1 MKEKIAEILAKNI
14 QKLAD
19 CEISIAELAAKLEIP
34 PSRELGDFAFPCF
47 VLAKSLALA
56 PAEIAEKLADLVSGQ
71 VLIQRAEASGSYLN
85 LFVNRPAL
93 AVAVLEEVLEAG
105 DDFGSASKTG
115 KQLVIEYPSPNTNKP
130 LHLGHLR
137 NLTIGESLAR
147 LLEAAGNKVARV
159 NLFNDRGIHI
169 CKSMLAY
176 QKLGNDAE
184 PDKKSDHFVGDYY
197 VKFAELAKQ
206 DENLEIEAQEMLV
219 KWEQG
224 DEETLVLWKKMNG
237 WAFEGFKETF
247 RFLGIKHDR
256 DYYESEIYQRGRDLV
271 WQGLKDGIFEKR
283 EDGAVVIDLS
293 AENLDEK
300 VLLRPDGTSVY
311 ITQDLY
317 LAKLKDEDYHYDD
330 SLYIVGNEQDYH
342 FQVLAAIL
350 KKIGFTKKISHLSY
364 GMIALPEGKMKSREG
379 TVVDAD
385 NLVRELIDLA
395 KEAILTRDGEVEEK
409 DAGRRAKNIALA
421 AVRYKLLS
429 ANIFKNMVFNPKES
443 LSFEGDTGPYLLY
456 AYARANSILAKVPE
470 AAGDYTDTAT
480 LEDAEFA
487 LVQKIAAFPD
497 LLAYAAESRNP
508 SLVAHYAY
516 ELAQIFNEF
525 YHACPVAN
533 SENTN
538 LRLKLVEAFS
548 VVLRRA
554 LNILGIEVL
563 ERM

>member
-429 ANIFKNMVFNPKES
+429 ANIFKTPSSLWCKKSPLFLTFWLMPPK
-443 LSFEGDTGPYLLY
+443 
-456 AYARANSILAKVPE
+456 V
-470 AAGDYTDTAT
+470 AT
-480 LEDAEFA
+480 L
-487 LVQKIAAFPD
+487 PW
-497 LLAYAAESRNP
+497 
-508 SLVAHYAY
+508 SLIMPMNWLKY
-516 ELAQIFNEF
+516 
-525 YHACPVAN
+525 
-533 SENTN
+533 STN
-538 LRLKLVEAFS
+538 FITPARWLIRKTPTCAS
-548 VVLRRA
+548 S
-554 LNILGIEVL
+554 
-563 ERM
+563 